1 MAHPQSARVKS
12 INFVRASPAANC
24 LRSLLDRRQDVL
36 HHGTAEKLSFI
47 SATSSSVMLPD
58 YRRDLEGA
66 TLGRRAR
73 GGLPKDPPNLELVVS
88 ENHVFLTA
96 ASAKTFKDNLG
107 RSGIGGERFLAR
119 VRSIVKCHRL
129 ELVIAGPTMPEIGDA
144 ARTAFSPIR

>member
-1 MAHPQSARVKS
+1 MVVLHQLGRRDEV
-12 INFVRASPAANC
+12 
-24 LRSLLDRRQDVL
+24 LDRDA
-36 HHGTAEKLSFI
+36 HGCSPFRPMAWSRDSFSFI

-58 YRRDLEGA
+58 YRRGLERA
-66 TLGRRAR
+66 TLGRRGAR

-129 ELVIAGPTMPEIGDA
+129 ELVIAGPAMPEIGDA